1 MQFRTC
7 HPHNQSGSTIR
18 KGIMVNK
25 DTVKTELLFIK
36 MLRDMNK
43 SRAAYLISIAIV
55 AIGFC
60 GYCVLSIA
68 TDQMMEARDFFY
80 KATNFCHGFAMV
92 SSAPASMAKGLEQI
106 EGVEAVQARIS
117 KTVRVDFGDNSEAQL
132 LLISTSRDG
141 LNLPYL
147 SQGSL
152 PSASG
157 RELVLG
163 DGFSKAH
170 RLFSGGTID
179 LVIQGSSV
187 PFQIAGSG
195 ISPENIY
202 LVKDITQMLPNTAE
216 FDAAFVDYAVME
228 RLFSMSGMANEFVFT
243 LEEGAE
249 FETIKPQIEDLLEP
263 YGCYQVSDLD
273 GNLSCSMLQTELDQL
288 DRVTGAIPFLFLMV
302 AAVIL
307 YIALHRMVEQQRT
320 QIGTLMALGLR
331 QRTICFHYM
340 GYGIFVGFAGG
351 LLGGIMGS
359 LCAKPLVS
367 FYMVYFSLPR
377 IPHSLSFSYLIMG
390 AAMSTVFCGGLG
402 WLCARKL
409 WKLTPAQALRP
420 AAPPDARQSPLERLP
435 AFAAL
440 FTEAGIM
447 AVRSVFRNRKRS
459 FISLF
464 GIACA
469 FMMIASLVSM
479 NSLIDVFLFD
489 FYEKTQKQDVTI
501 YFSQPVL
508 MEDARQMLRPYLID
522 KAEYIMALPS
532 TLKST
537 VNGKSL
543 DSTLQTLEAGSSLC
557 LLYDEAGAPVLTEPG
572 GIVLS
577 VHMAEQLGL
586 KTGDWVVV
594 EMPGKDKKTG
604 RFQISGLSTQYLG
617 STAYLQ
623 PKDLSRLTDYYDACT
638 SILVKAPPSSIEKMR
653 SGLDDVKYV
662 SSIDSRTKVIDTF
675 RSMMG
680 SINMM
685 MGSMAGLGVL
695 IGFSVIYTS
704 SLISFEE
711 LKREIATLLMLGMKS
726 KECLDV
732 ISTGQWLLTVG
743 GVALGIPMTLWAS
756 SAMASS
762 LGTDLYSIPDFVDG
776 WSILFSIGLTFLA
789 VALSSAAI
797 HRKLK
802 KISAVDL
809 LRERE

>member
-1 MQFRTC
+1 ME
-7 HPHNQSGSTIR
+7 S
-18 KGIMVNK
+18 K
-25 DTVKTELLFIK
+25 LLFFK

-55 AIGFC
+55 TIGFC

-68 TDQMMEARDFFY
+68 ADQMMEARDFFY
-80 KATNFCHGFAMV
+80 EATSFCDGFAMV
-92 SSAPASMAKGLEQI
+92 ASAPASMTKRLEQI
-106 EGVEAVQARIS
+106 DGIETAQARIT
-117 KTVRVDFGDNSEAQL
+117 KTVRVDFKDNSESQL
-132 LLISTSRDG
+132 LLLSTSGDG
-141 LNLPYL
+141 LNQPYL
-147 SQGSL
+147 SKGSL

-170 RLFSGGTID
+170 SLFTGDTID
-179 LVIQGSSV
+179 LMIQGSSV
-187 PFQIAGSG
+187 PFHISGSG

-202 LVKDITQMLPNTAE
+202 LVKDISQMLPNTAE
-216 FDAAFVDYAVME
+216 FDAAFVNYAVME
-228 RLFSMSGMANEFVFT
+228 RLFSMNGLANEFVFT
-243 LEEGAE
+243 LEQGAD
-249 FETIKPQIEDLLEP
+249 FKDVKPQIEEMLKP

-273 GNLSCSMLQTELDQL
+273 GNLSCSMLQTELTQL

-307 YIALHRMVEQQRT
+307 YITQHRMVEQQRT
-320 QIGTLMALGLR
+320 QIGTLMALGFR

-340 GYGIFVGFAGG
+340 GYGVFVGFAGG
-351 LLGGIMGS
+351 LLGGVMGS
-359 LCAKPLVS
+359 LCAKPLVD

-390 AAMSTVFCGGLG
+390 VAISTVFCGGLG
-402 WLCARKL
+402 WLCAKKL

-420 AAPPDARQSPLERLP
+420 ASPPDARQSPLERLP

-440 FTEAGIM
+440 FTEAGLM
-447 AVRSVFRNRKRS
+447 AVRSVFRNKKRS
-459 FISLF
+459 LISLF

-489 FYEKTQKQDVTI
+489 FYEKTQKQDVTV

-508 MEDARQMLRPYLID
+508 IEDARQMLRPYLTEQ
-522 KAEYIMALPS
+522 AEYTLSLPS

-537 VNGKSL
+537 VNGSSL

-557 LLYDEAGAPVLTEPG
+557 LLYDEAGKPVVTKPG

-577 VHMAEQLGL
+577 VHMAKQLGL

-594 EMPGKDKKTG
+594 ELPGADKKTG
-604 RFQISGLSTQYLG
+604 RFQVSGLSTQYLG

-623 PKDLSRLTDYYDACT
+623 LKDLSRLTGYYDACT

-653 SGLDDVKYV
+653 ADLDDAKYV
-662 SSIDSRTKVIDTF
+662 TAIESRTKVLDTF

-680 SINMM
+680 SIDLM

-732 ISTGQWLLTVG
+732 ISTGQWLLTAAGIV
-743 GVALGIPMTLWAS
+743 LGIPMTLWAS
-756 SAMASS
+756 SAMSSS
-762 LGTDLYSIPDFVDG
+762 LGTDLYSIPDFVNG